1 MKEGVEYEIIPS
13 HEDEQ
18 AWNVRILEG
27 PFTETIIK
35 YGAIGFKSENM
46 TFNFSIESSPD
57 EDLKIDNEELQE
69 FVGGMLESILAQ
81 GIKEGSI
88 ITKDIQDNGK

>member
-1 MKEGVEYEIIPS
+1 MNHQHTPTLLTLHCI
-13 HEDEQ
+13 
-18 AWNVRILEG
+18 
-27 PFTETIIK
+27 FT
-35 YGAIGFKSENM
+35 KSFSSEFITLNISVITM
-46 TFNFSIESSPD
+46 SFNFFIESSPD